1 MVSAPAFLSWA
12 VDPGPALSPH
22 PHYGYGHES
31 FRLSLCPYTA
41 TLSTLLQLPGPP
53 KGFLPTHHPP
63 PTTPHPGANFLTEL
77 QHPTA
82 LTSWDIQDTGSK
94 PQTLTS
100 KASFEKV
107 RDLPGRE
114 SGDPKCPLQDLP
126 FSPGCC
132 LLCPSPGELLVNPL
146 LTLPHTGPP
155 LTCRSALVHPSGV
168 W

>member
-31 FRLSLCPYTA
+31 FRLSLCPLHSNPLRSA
-41 TLSTLLQLPGPP
+41 PVAWAPQGLPSHPP
-53 KGFLPTHHPP
+53 PP

-94 PQTLTS
+94 PQTLTP